1 MSTQMKTFRIFISSP
16 GDVQQERIIAKKVIA
31 ELNKTFSKYF
41 ILEPLLWEDMPLLA
55 SSSFQEGIDQI
66 VNKYAIDVAV
76 FILWSRLGST
86 LGASYVK
93 PDGTP
98 YQSGTEYEFDMMMEA
113 FRKNGHPRIMVY
125 IKDTP
130 LKDRLLFAQDAEL
143 EEVIRQH
150 GAVKDFIREHF
161 HDEETGTY
169 YAYTSFGEDASFA
182 NRLKTHLTNIL
193 LETIGTREHI
203 IEWQG
208 NPYVGLNSYEPGQ
221 SSIFFGREKSVNS
234 IMSVVLGE
242 LKHGKMPSLI
252 LLGESGSGKSSIVKA
267 GLFPMLQNLDG
278 SQQFVLEN
286 TTPALLGEKAYTN
299 LVTLFFNNYPQLKE
313 NPVYKEIINGISE
326 NYNFSH
332 LEYALAKL
340 ETPTIPV
347 LFIDQF
353 EELFSDIRISEETR
367 RQFLRF
373 VRGLI
378 ETKRVFVVISIRN
391 DFYSKF
397 TAYADLGRI
406 KQLVSQTYDLPPMD
420 TTELASIV
428 REPARMAGLEWE
440 VGRNGNSLD
449 MEIVNAASNIKNLPL
464 IEFALSELYQHKSE
478 KGILTFDAYNKIGG
492 LKGAFTNYAGNIYDS
507 LSIEEKNAFLDVL
520 SHVITI
526 SSTDDKTFVRKTALL
541 AEYEPSPVHIRVIK
555 KMVDAH
561 IFTSGK
567 NVKGQGTFTI
577 VHEMLITTWD
587 VIKQWVLQEH
597 AFITDN
603 DYYEKC
609 ARHWKEAGKPY
620 SLLQKDKESLL
631 KAEYFYYWWH
641 ELCASSTRE
650 YLEKSFFR
658 KGLFKK
664 IFMGIIAL
672 FLFILTIYFFFTDD
686 FLNYGFLRKIWTI
699 VEGVG
704 SAASLCLISYSY
716 LKRGPYYKVSKI
728 IRNVWLIFF
737 LIQILS
743 LVIDFSFYPE
753 ENNDAFVIGLI
764 ILLIPVLLLIC
775 INAIHKHHIRKK
787 WAVKKFKIPLL
798 YSIFNWEHYKIF
810 SPFLAGIILLIS
822 LFFMMWAYDES
833 QRNASATAHADNLF
847 DIMEYNENSLT
858 PSFFYEMNVN
868 RADYL
873 KNVFSSDLEDSTT
886 INDRRF
892 ELARTYYYRCMPDS
906 ALEILKDARLAVH
919 LTLKA
924 KVLLQKGKYKEAAQ
938 CLVMP
943 CDSLLSA
950 IPQLWMR
957 DDEPLDIFMM
967 AGDNKSARQF
977 IEAILKE
984 YEQVKETGFMY
995 RVKAVLSISENLDS
1009 VKENYS
1015 KYMLYRLS
1023 CDEDDPALGTPISLS
1038 SFVMAN
1044 RLSAAQAQE
1053 IVDAYNLRIN
1063 KYLQKSHHTMTDDY
1077 AMSLAICNAP
1087 TIPWQKWING
1097 SWHTLQQF
1105 EDTGTWVY
1113 DLTFDEGSF
1122 LLTEWA
1128 MNDDNQLYVQDYM
1141 AGPCR
1146 FIKYGENFAFEA
1158 IDSKGKHVLFCITS
1172 ASETEFTGKFVV
1184 NDSQHFSWTF
1194 KKN

>member
-1 MSTQMKTFRIFISSP
+1 
-16 GDVQQERIIAKKVIA
+16 
-31 ELNKTFSKYF
+31 
-41 ILEPLLWEDMPLLA
+41 
-55 SSSFQEGIDQI
+55 
-66 VNKYAIDVAV
+66 
-76 FILWSRLGST
+76 
-86 LGASYVK
+86 
-93 PDGTP
+93 
-98 YQSGTEYEFDMMMEA
+98 
-113 FRKNGHPRIMVY
+113 MVY
-125 IKDTP
+125 IKNTP

-161 HDEETGTY
+161 HDEETGTH
-169 YAYTSFGEDASFA
+169 YAYTSFGEDVSFA

-193 LETIGTREHI
+193 LEAIGTHEHI

-208 NPYVGLNSYEPGQ
+208 NPYVGLNSYESGQ
-221 SSIFFGREKSVNS
+221 SSIFFGREKVVNS
-234 IMSVVLGE
+234 IMTPILSE
-242 LKHGKMPSLI
+242 LEHGKMPSLI
-252 LLGESGSGKSSIVKA
+252 LLGESGSGKSSLIKA

-278 SQQFVLEN
+278 SRQFVLEN

-313 NPVYKEIINGISE
+313 NPVYEEIAKGIPE

-340 ETPTIPV
+340 EGSIIPV
-347 LFIDQF
+347 LLIDQF
-353 EELFSDIRISEETR
+353 EELFCDIRISEETR
-367 RQFLRF
+367 RQFLMF

-378 ETKRVFVVISIRN
+378 ETKRVFVVISMRN

-397 TAYADLGRI
+397 AAYTDLGQI
-406 KQLVSQTYDLPPMD
+406 KQLVSLTYDLPSMD

-440 VGRNGNSLD
+440 VDKDGISLD
-449 MEIVNAASNIKNLPL
+449 TEIINAASNIKNLPL

-478 KGILTFDAYNKIGG
+478 KGLLTFDAYNKIGG

-507 LSIEEKNAFLDVL
+507 LSTEEKNAFLDVL

-541 AEYEPSPVHIRVIK
+541 TEYESSPVHIRVIK

-567 NVKGQGTFTI
+567 NVKGEGTFTM

-587 VIKQWVLQEH
+587 VIKQWVHQEH
-597 AFITDN
+597 ALIKDN

-609 ARHWKEAGKPY
+609 ARHWKDTGRPN

-641 ELCASSTRE
+641 NHCSSTTKE

-664 IFMGIIAL
+664 LFMGIIAL
-672 FLFILTIYFFFTDD
+672 SLFLLTIWFFFTDEFHTYD
-686 FLNYGFLRKIWTI
+686 LLRKIWTI
-699 VEGVG
+699 AEGLG
-704 SAASLCLISYSY
+704 SAVSLCLISYSY
-716 LKRGPYYKVSKI
+716 LKHNPYYKVSKI
-728 IRNVWLIFF
+728 IRNAWLIFF
-737 LIQILS
+737 LIQILT
-743 LVIDFSFYPE
+743 LIIDFSFYRE
-753 ENNDAFVIGLI
+753 ENNDAFAIGLI
-764 ILLIPVLLLIC
+764 ILLIPVLLLVC

-787 WAVKKFKIPLL
+787 WTVKKFRIPLL
-798 YSIFNWEHYKIF
+798 YSIFNWERYKVLSPIF
-810 SPFLAGIILLIS
+810 AGIILLIS
-822 LFFMMWAYDES
+822 LFFMFWAVDES

-847 DIMEYNENSLT
+847 DILEDNENSLT
-858 PSFFYEMNVN
+858 SSFFYEMNEN
-868 RADYL
+868 RSDYL
-873 KNVFSSDLEDSTT
+873 KNVFSSDIEDTTT

-906 ALEILKDARLAVH
+906 ALKILKDARLAVH
-919 LTLKA
+919 LTLKS
-924 KVLLQKGKYKEAAQ
+924 KVLLQKGKYQEAAQ

-950 IPQLWMR
+950 IPQSWMH

-967 AGDNKSARQF
+967 AGDKKSATQF
-977 IEAILKE
+977 IEAVLKK
-984 YEQVKETGFMY
+984 YEQLKETGFMF
-995 RVKAVLSISENLDS
+995 RVKAVLSIPDNLDS
-1009 VKENYS
+1009 VKENFT
-1015 KYMLYRLS
+1015 KYMVYRQS
-1023 CDEDDPALGTPISLS
+1023 CGEDEPVLGTPISLS

-1044 RLSAAQAQE
+1044 RLTAEQAQE
-1053 IVDAYNLRIN
+1053 IIDAYNIVIS
-1063 KYLQKSHHTMTDDY
+1063 KFLQESHQTMSDGN
-1077 AMSLAICNAP
+1077 AMSLAICNTP

-1097 SWHTLQQF
+1097 SWHTLQYF
-1105 EDTGTWVY
+1105 EETGTWIY
-1113 DLTFDEGSF
+1113 DLTFDEGS
-1122 LLTEWA
+1122 LSLTGWG
-1128 MNDDNQLYVQDYM
+1128 MNDNDQLYVEDYM

-1146 FIKYGENFAFEA
+1146 FIKYDENIAFEA
-1158 IDSKGKHVLFCITS
+1158 IDSKGKHILFSITS
-1172 ASETEFTGKFVV
+1172 ASETEFTGEFII
-1184 NDSQHFSWTF
+1184 NDGNNISWTF
-1194 KKN
+1194 KKTQ